1 MRKVSYY
8 YLASTYMMSY
18 ISSIGTAVPKNKI
31 LQSQISDFMVR
42 HLASNEETEKAI
54 RLFYRASGISSR
66 HSVIAD
72 FGKEITD
79 YSFFPKNSDLEPFPT
94 VSKRMSLYQ
103 QEAVPLALD
112 AIRNCVSSSQLSEV
126 THLITV
132 SCTGMYAPGIDI
144 EIIEQL
150 GLKSDIQRTAINFMG
165 CYAAFN
171 ALKVADALIQSNPAS
186 KVLVV
191 AVELCSI
198 HLLKNTSEDSLLSN
212 ALFGDGAAAV
222 YLTSQPNGL
231 SLSLK
236 SFYSDVD
243 TDGKQAMAWHID
255 DFGFSMTLS
264 SEVPEVI
271 KRGIGSLTKKLLGKL
286 NLSVNEIEHFAIHP
300 GGKRILQ
307 VIEEE
312 LGLSKEQNAG
322 AYDVMKRYGN
332 MSSPTVL
339 FVLKSLLDNLSPSD
353 VNTNVLS
360 FAFGPG
366 LTMES
371 MLLKVH
377 QP

>member
-1 MRKVSYY
+1 
-8 YLASTYMMSY
+8 
-18 ISSIGTAVPKNKI
+18 
-31 LQSQISDFMVR
+31 MVR
-42 HLASNEETEKAI
+42 HLGSDEETEKAI

-72 FGKEITD
+72 FGKD
-79 YSFFPKNSDLEPFPT
+79 MDSYSFFPKSKDLEPFPT
-94 VSKRMSLYQ
+94 VSKRMKLYQ
-103 QEAVPLALD
+103 QKAVPLALE
-112 AIRNCVSSSQLSEV
+112 AIHDCVSHSQLSGV

-144 EIIEQL
+144 EIIEHL
-150 GLKSDIQRTAINFMG
+150 GLKSDTQRTAINFMG

-171 ALKVADALIQSNPAS
+171 ALKVANAIIQSNPDA

-198 HLLKNTSEDSLLSN
+198 HLLKDTSEDSLLSN

-222 YLTSQPNGL
+222 YLTSQPNGM
-231 SLSLK
+231 SLSLE
-236 SFYSDVD
+236 SFHSDVD
-243 TDGKQAMAWHID
+243 SAGKNAMAWHID

-264 SEVPEVI
+264 NEVPEVI
-271 KRGIGSLTKKLLGKL
+271 KRGIGSLTKKLLKKI
-286 NLSVNEIEHFAIHP
+286 NLKVNEIEHYAIHP

-312 LGLSKEQNAG
+312 LGMNKEQNAG
-322 AYDVMKRYGN
+322 AYSVMKQYGN

-339 FVLKSLLDNLSPSD
+339 FVLKDLLHKLTSD
-353 VNTNVLS
+353 DVDANVLS

-377 QP
+377 QT